1 MVKGVNRTVI
11 EVNDTGNEMF
21 EKIVLYVKP
30 KYGNLGAAQLQKAL
44 GECNFGYK
52 PARPLRKRV
61 KLRKRR
67 VALLAVGLV
76 LLVAAIL
83 LIFIL

>member
-44 GECNFGYK
+44 GECNFGYNHV
-52 PARPLRKRV
+52 RPLRKRV

-67 VALLAVGLV
+67 VALLSVGLIT
-76 LLVAAIL
+76 LVAAVLLFIIL
-83 LIFIL
+83 

>member
-30 KYGNLGAAQLQKAL
+30 KYGNIGAAQLQKAL
-44 GECNFGYK
+44 GEINFGYN
-52 PARPLRKRV
+52 PVRPLRKRV

-67 VALLAVGLV
+67 MALLSIGLITF
-76 LLVAAIL
+76 VAAIVL
-83 LIFIL
+83 FVIL

>member
-1 MVKGVNRTVI
+1 MVKGVNRTII

-30 KYGNLGAAQLQKAL
+30 KYGNMGAAQLQKAL
-44 GECNFGYK
+44 GEVNFGYN
-52 PARPLRKRV
+52 PVRPLRKRV

-76 LLVAAIL
+76 ILAAAIILLVIL
-83 LIFIL
+83 